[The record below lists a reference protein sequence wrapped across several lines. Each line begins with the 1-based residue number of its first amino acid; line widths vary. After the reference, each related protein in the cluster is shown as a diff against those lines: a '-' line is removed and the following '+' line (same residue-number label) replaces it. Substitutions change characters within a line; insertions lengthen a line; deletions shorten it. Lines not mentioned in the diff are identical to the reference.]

1 MIKSSNEKRLL
12 DFYQIRCTLILINMA
27 TEDIK
32 IGISG
37 TSTTKVCKENC
48 ASLMGSGA
56 LDVFAT
62 PAVVAYMEMAACYAV
77 NDLLEEGL
85 STVGTKIDIAHIK
98 ASPIGE
104 TITAKATLK
113 EIDGRRLVFDVTA
126 SDSKGEIANGTH
138 ERFIIKVDKFL
149 ANGKQIPAKIRQRI

>member
-1 MIKSSNEKRLL
+1 
-12 DFYQIRCTLILINMA
+12 MA

-32 IGISG
+32 VGISA

-48 ASLMGSGA
+48 ASLI
-56 LDVFAT
+56 
-62 PAVVAYMEMAACYAV
+62 
-77 NDLLEEGL
+77 EGL
-85 STVGTKIDIAHIK
+85 STVGTRVDIAHIK

-104 TITAKATLK
+104 TITATATLK

-126 SDSKGEIANGTH
+126 RDSKGEIANGTH

-149 ANGKQIPAKIRQRI
+149 AKIQ

>member
-1 MIKSSNEKRLL
+1 
-12 DFYQIRCTLILINMA
+12 MA

-32 IGISG
+32 VGISA

-77 NDLLEEGL
+77 NGLLEEGL
-85 STVGTKIDIAHIK
+85 STVGTPHRRDHHRN
-98 ASPIGE
+98 SHTQGDRRPPSG
-104 TITAKATLK
+104 LRR
-113 EIDGRRLVFDVTA
+113 DRPGLQGR
-126 SDSKGEIANGTH
+126 DS
-138 ERFIIKVDKFL
+138 ERHPRALHHQGGQVP
-149 ANGKQIPAKIRQRI
+149 G

>member
-1 MIKSSNEKRLL
+1 
-12 DFYQIRCTLILINMA
+12 MA

-32 IGISG
+32 VGISA

-48 ASLMGSGA
+48 A
-56 LDVFAT
+56 
-62 PAVVAYMEMAACYAV
+62 MEMAACYAV
-77 NDLLEEGL
+77 NGLLEEGL
-85 STVGTKIDIAHIK
+85 STVGTRIDIAHIK

-104 TITAKATLK
+104 TITATATLK

-126 SDSKGEIANGTH
+126 RDSKGEIANGTH

-149 ANGKQIPAKIRQRI
+149 AKIQ

>member
-1 MIKSSNEKRLL
+1 
-12 DFYQIRCTLILINMA
+12 MA

-32 IGISG
+32 VGISA

-48 ASLMGSGA
+48 ASLMGSGT

-77 NDLLEEGL
+77 NGLLEEGL
-85 STVGTKIDIAHIK
+85 STVGTRIDIAHIK

-104 TITAKATLK
+104 TITATATLK

-126 SDSKGEIANGTH
+126 RDSKGEIANGTH

-149 ANGKQIPAKIRQRI
+149 AKIQ

>member
-1 MIKSSNEKRLL
+1 
-12 DFYQIRCTLILINMA
+12 MA

-32 IGISG
+32 VGISA

-77 NDLLEEGL
+77 NGLLEE
-85 STVGTKIDIAHIK
+85 IAHIK

-104 TITAKATLK
+104 TITATATLK

-126 SDSKGEIANGTH
+126 RDSKGEIANGTH

-149 ANGKQIPAKIRQRI
+149 AKLQ

>member
-1 MIKSSNEKRLL
+1 
-12 DFYQIRCTLILINMA
+12 MA

-32 IGISG
+32 VGISA

-77 NDLLEEGL
+77 NGLLEEGL
-85 STVGTKIDIAHIK
+85 STVGTRIDIAHIK
-98 ASPIGE
+98 ASPI
-104 TITAKATLK
+104 
-113 EIDGRRLVFDVTA
+113 
-126 SDSKGEIANGTH
+126 

-149 ANGKQIPAKIRQRI
+149 AKIQ

>member
-1 MIKSSNEKRLL
+1 
-12 DFYQIRCTLILINMA
+12 
-27 TEDIK
+27 
-32 IGISG
+32 
-37 TSTTKVCKENC
+37 
-48 ASLMGSGA
+48 MGSGA

-77 NDLLEEGL
+77 NDLLEEDDLLEEGL

-104 TITAKATLK
+104 TITATATLK

-126 SDSKGEIANGTH
+126 RDSKGEIANGTH

-149 ANGKQIPAKIRQRI
+149 AKLQ

>member
-1 MIKSSNEKRLL
+1 
-12 DFYQIRCTLILINMA
+12 MA

-32 IGISG
+32 VGISA

-62 PAVVAYMEMAACYAV
+62 PAVVAYMEMAMEMAACHAV

-149 ANGKQIPAKIRQRI
+149 AKLQ

>member
-1 MIKSSNEKRLL
+1 
-12 DFYQIRCTLILINMA
+12 MA

-32 IGISG
+32 VGISA

-77 NDLLEEGL
+77 N
-85 STVGTKIDIAHIK
+85 

-104 TITAKATLK
+104 TITATATLK

-126 SDSKGEIANGTH
+126 RDSKGEIANGTH

-149 ANGKQIPAKIRQRI
+149 AKIQ

>member
-1 MIKSSNEKRLL
+1 
-12 DFYQIRCTLILINMA
+12 MA

-32 IGISG
+32 VGISA

-48 ASLMGSGA
+48 
-56 LDVFAT
+56 
-62 PAVVAYMEMAACYAV
+62 YAV
-77 NDLLEEGL
+77 NGLLEEGL
-85 STVGTKIDIAHIK
+85 STVGTRIDIAHIK

-104 TITAKATLK
+104 TITATATLK

-126 SDSKGEIANGTH
+126 RDSKGEIANGTH

-149 ANGKQIPAKIRQRI
+149 AKIQ

>member
-1 MIKSSNEKRLL
+1 MGRKRDAAQKSCSRGAGENAVPQR
-12 DFYQIRCTLILINMA
+12 Q
-27 TEDIK
+27 
-32 IGISG
+32 GIAG
-37 TSTTKVCKENC
+37 
-48 ASLMGSGA
+48 
-56 LDVFAT
+56 FA
-62 PAVVAYMEMAACYAV
+62 AVVVSGVMFFYKFAHTLKLNVYGNRRYQSRNFRDIDHQGLQGELRLPHGLGRV

-149 ANGKQIPAKIRQRI
+149 AKLQ

>member
-1 MIKSSNEKRLL
+1 
-12 DFYQIRCTLILINMA
+12 MA

-32 IGISG
+32 VGISA

-77 NDLLEEGL
+77 NGLLEEGL
-85 STVGTKIDIAHIK
+85 STVGTRIDIAHIK
-98 ASPIGE
+98 AS
-104 TITAKATLK
+104 ITATATLK

-126 SDSKGEIANGTH
+126 RDSKGEIANGTH

-149 ANGKQIPAKIRQRI
+149 AKIQ

>member
-1 MIKSSNEKRLL
+1 MISRSVYPAHRQRKYARRTAPRLW
-12 DFYQIRCTLILINMA
+12 DPVHWTY
-27 TEDIK
+27 
-32 IGISG
+32 
-37 TSTTKVCKENC
+37 
-48 ASLMGSGA
+48 SLP
-56 LDVFAT
+56 

-149 ANGKQIPAKIRQRI
+149 AKLQ

>member
-1 MIKSSNEKRLL
+1 
-12 DFYQIRCTLILINMA
+12 MA

-32 IGISG
+32 VGISA

-48 ASLMGSGA
+48 ASLMG
-56 LDVFAT
+56 

-77 NDLLEEGL
+77 NGLLEEGL
-85 STVGTKIDIAHIK
+85 STVGTRIDIAHIK

-104 TITAKATLK
+104 TITATATLK

-126 SDSKGEIANGTH
+126 RDSKGEIANGTH

-149 ANGKQIPAKIRQRI
+149 AKIQ

>member
-1 MIKSSNEKRLL
+1 
-12 DFYQIRCTLILINMA
+12 MA

-32 IGISG
+32 VGIYA

-77 NDLLEEGL
+77 NGLLEEGL
-85 STVGTKIDIAHIK
+85 STVGTRIDIAHIK
-98 ASPIGE
+98 AS
-104 TITAKATLK
+104 TLK

-126 SDSKGEIANGTH
+126 RDSKGEIANGTH

-149 ANGKQIPAKIRQRI
+149 AKIQ

>member
-1 MIKSSNEKRLL
+1 
-12 DFYQIRCTLILINMA
+12 MA

-32 IGISG
+32 TG
-37 TSTTKVCKENC
+37 TSATVSTKVCKENC
-48 ASLMGSGA
+48 ASAMGSGA

-62 PAVVAYMEMAACYAV
+62 PSVVAYMEMAACKAV
-77 NDLLEEGL
+77 NGFLDEGL
-85 STVGTKIDIAHIK
+85 STVGTKVDIAHIK

-104 TITAKATLK
+104 TIEATATLK

-126 SDSKGEIANGTH
+126 RDSKGEIANGTH

-149 ANGKQIPAKIRQRI
+149 AKLK

>member
-1 MIKSSNEKRLL
+1 
-12 DFYQIRCTLILINMA
+12 MA

-32 IGISG
+32 VGISA

-48 ASLMGSGA
+48 ASLMGSGE

-77 NDLLEEGL
+77 NGLLEEGL
-85 STVGTKIDIAHIK
+85 STVGTRIDIAHIK

-104 TITAKATLK
+104 TITATATLK

-126 SDSKGEIANGTH
+126 RDSKGEIANGTH

-149 ANGKQIPAKIRQRI
+149 AKIQ

>member
-1 MIKSSNEKRLL
+1 
-12 DFYQIRCTLILINMA
+12 MA

-32 IGISG
+32 IG
-37 TSTTKVCKENC
+37 TSATVSTKVCKENC

-62 PAVVAYMEMAACYAV
+62 PAVVAYMEMAACKAV

-85 STVGTKIDIAHIK
+85 STVGTKVDISHIK

-104 TITAKATLK
+104 TIEATATLR

-126 SDSKGEIANGTH
+126 HDSKGEIANGSH

-149 ANGKQIPAKIRQRI
+149 AKLK

>member
-1 MIKSSNEKRLL
+1 
-12 DFYQIRCTLILINMA
+12 MA

-32 IGISG
+32 VGISA

-77 NDLLEEGL
+77 NGLLEEGL
-85 STVGTKIDIAHIK
+85 STVGTRIDIAHIK

-104 TITAKATLK
+104 TITATATLK

-126 SDSKGEIANGTH
+126 RDDRPGLQGRDS
-138 ERFIIKVDKFL
+138 ERHPRALHHQGGQVP
-149 ANGKQIPAKIRQRI
+149 G